1 MDGEGF
7 WVFWV
12 ELEMEE
18 ELIVGV
24 VVFIVCVYVFV
35 KQECFFVGRFEEW

>member
-1 MDGEGF
+1 MDGCGF

-18 ELIVGV
+18 ELIMV
-24 VVFIVCVYVFV
+24 VVVCIVCFYVV
-35 KQECFFVGRFEEW
+35 VEQECFFVGRFEEW